1 MMGGL
6 AKLGGPLT
14 RDKSDTLLLLLGAV
28 LVLAPHFG
36 HLPAWTTGT
45 VCLTLLWRA
54 AITLRGS
61 RLPPLWL
68 LLPVSLLAMGGVY
81 LSFRTLLGREAGV
94 TMLAL
99 LLTFKLLEMH
109 ARRDLFVVIF
119 LCFFLLLTNFF
130 YSQSIATALVM
141 AATIIVLLAAQIT
154 FQFTGAVPPLATR
167 LKMAA
172 RVFLV
177 AAPLG
182 ILLFIGFPRIQGPLW
197 GLPGDASS
205 GKSGMSDTMS
215 PGSMTSLALS
225 EEVAFRVKFSAAA
238 PPQQQLYWR
247 GPVLSHYDGR
257 TWRRIGK
264 ELFQPSLP
272 RLRQQLEWRGPSY
285 GYEVTLEPG
294 KRQFLFMLE
303 LSEPLFQAEGGL
315 VSYTTELEQ
324 LVRASNDKRLR
335 YAGVAHPVHAAQAGL
350 PPAALERWLQLP
362 QGFNPRTLRYAA
374 QIQAIR
380 AERGDEAAIA
390 AVLDN
395 FRRGFEYTL
404 EPGRLGR
411 DAVDEFLFD
420 SRQGFC
426 EHYSG
431 AFVYLMRAAGLP
443 ARVVNGYQ
451 GGELN
456 PVDGYYTVRQ
466 SDAHAWSEVWL
477 GAGRGWT
484 RVDPTAAVAPERIRT
499 SLAQTLPR
507 AAPFGLEGL
516 ANLARD
522 QSSWLAQLRFGLSA
536 MNNAWNQWILD
547 YNPNRQKNFLRE
559 LAAAFGNWRMLA
571 ALALC
576 TGLVWLASYRRAA
589 RARDPLDAAFAAF
602 CRQLARHGVQRAPD
616 EGPLSLSRRVRQL
629 KLPREKITAMTEFL
643 ELYGALKYGA
653 PSAQRDN
660 GPVARLNSLLKQSR

>member
-1 MMGGL
+1 MIARLGKL
-6 AKLGGPLT
+6 AGPLT
-14 RDKSDTLLLLLGAV
+14 RDKSDTLLLLLAALMV
-28 LVLAPHFG
+28 LLPHFG
-36 HLPAWTTGT
+36 HLPLWTSAT

-119 LCFFLLLTNFF
+119 LSFFLLLTNFF
-130 YSQSIATALVM
+130 YSQSIVTALVM
-141 AATIIVLLAAQIT
+141 TATIIVLLAAQIT

-167 LKMAA
+167 LKLAG

-182 ILLFIGFPRIQGPLW
+182 VLLFIGFPRIQGPLW

-225 EEVAFRVKFSAAA
+225 EEVAFRVSFGSAA

-247 GPVLSHYDGR
+247 GPVLSRYDGR
-257 TWRRIGK
+257 TWSRIGTQQYPGSM
-264 ELFQPSLP
+264 L
-272 RLRQQLEWRGPSY
+272 RLRQQLDLRGPAY
-285 GYEVTLEPG
+285 PYEVTLEPG
-294 KRQFLFMLE
+294 RRQFLFMLE
-303 LSEPLFQAEGGL
+303 MSEPGVDVDGART
-315 VSYTTELEQ
+315 SYTDELEQ
-324 LVRASNDKRLR
+324 LVLASGDKRLR
-335 YAGVAHPVHAAQAGL
+335 YSSVAHPAYLAQAGL
-350 PPAALERWLQLP
+350 PPEALQRWLELP
-362 QGFNPRTLRYAA
+362 QGVNPRTLRYAA
-374 QIQAIR
+374 QIQALR
-380 AERGDEAAIA
+380 AERGDDAAIA
-390 AVLDN
+390 AVLDK
-395 FRRGFEYTL
+395 FRSNFEYTL
-404 EPGRLGR
+404 EPGKLGA

-420 SRQGFC
+420 TRKGFC

-431 AFVYLMRAAGLP
+431 AFVYVMRAAGLP
-443 ARVVNGYQ
+443 ARVVTGYQ

-477 GAGRGWT
+477 GKRGWT
-484 RVDPTAAVAPERIRT
+484 RIDPTAAVAPERIRS
-499 SLAQTLPR
+499 SLAQTLPQ
-507 AAPFGLEGL
+507 AAPFGIKGLQGL

-522 QSSWLAQLRFGLSA
+522 QSSWLAQMRSVGSA
-536 MNNAWNQWILD
+536 M
-547 YNPNRQKNFLRE
+547 
-559 LAAAFGNWRMLA
+559 
-571 ALALC
+571 
-576 TGLVWLASYRRAA
+576 
-589 RARDPLDAAFAAF
+589 
-602 CRQLARHGVQRAPD
+602 
-616 EGPLSLSRRVRQL
+616 
-629 KLPREKITAMTEFL
+629 
-643 ELYGALKYGA
+643 
-653 PSAQRDN
+653 
-660 GPVARLNSLLKQSR
+660 